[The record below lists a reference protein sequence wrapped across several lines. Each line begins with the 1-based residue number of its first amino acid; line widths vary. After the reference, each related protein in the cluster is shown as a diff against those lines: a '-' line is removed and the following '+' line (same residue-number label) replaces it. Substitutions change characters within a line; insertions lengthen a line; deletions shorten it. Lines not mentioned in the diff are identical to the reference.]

1 VYHNSQVV
9 NCFCCPVPKYGAFLI
24 NKLTMIEKELVSKK
38 MIELNMSQN
47 KLAQKSGVSQS
58 QISGW
63 LNDDTD
69 LTITKFK
76 MILVALGVEITYK

>member
-1 VYHNSQVV
+1 
-9 NCFCCPVPKYGAFLI
+9 
-24 NKLTMIEKELVSKK
+24 MIEKKLVSKK

>member
-1 VYHNSQVV
+1 
-9 NCFCCPVPKYGAFLI
+9 
-24 NKLTMIEKELVSKK
+24 MIEKELVSKK

-63 LNDDTD
+63 LNNDTD

>member
-1 VYHNSQVV
+1 
-9 NCFCCPVPKYGAFLI
+9 
-24 NKLTMIEKELVSKK
+24 MIEKELVSKK

>member
-1 VYHNSQVV
+1 
-9 NCFCCPVPKYGAFLI
+9 
-24 NKLTMIEKELVSKK
+24 